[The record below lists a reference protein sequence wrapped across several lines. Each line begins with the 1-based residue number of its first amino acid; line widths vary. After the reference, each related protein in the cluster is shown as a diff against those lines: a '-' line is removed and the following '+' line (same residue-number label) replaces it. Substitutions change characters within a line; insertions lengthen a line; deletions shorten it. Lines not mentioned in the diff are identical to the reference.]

1 MVGCGSRPV
10 GWKSLCRHPKD
21 NDLTISN
28 PHSFHIPV
36 MGTGFTIDTPL
47 RVARYGISSVVSL
60 VDDILIEQM
69 RRYHCSQQGESYE
82 EIAPQAEDGRARR
95 ITAYLDLLGRLV
107 GRQVESMRAM
117 DFAEGNDLTR
127 YFRLLPD
134 SPLKRQYEQM
144 LATSD
149 AVEKARLQEKLRGQV
164 VAGSIDVN
172 IMTKLDRDHYRGGEK
187 LPAIFSDALAAL
199 RGFAQSTLRS
209 SMVFSAGIN
218 QRLYNYL
225 SEFPD
230 FFPDSQGALVKK
242 IILKVSDYRSAI
254 IQGKYLAK
262 RGLWVSEFRVESGLN
277 CGGHAFATNGHL
289 MGPILEEFKKRRRE
303 LQDDL
308 FQLYGKALAKQG
320 HAMPAKPHHTRI
332 TVQGGIGTAH
342 ENTFL
347 LQHYE
352 VDGTGW
358 GTPFLLVPEAV
369 LMDGAERDKL
379 CRATEED
386 VFLSPSSP
394 LGVPFWN
401 LRTSASEE
409 VRLRRIQEG
418 RPGSPCPKR
427 YLAFSTEF
435 TTIPACISSR
445 AFQKHKLRAL
455 AEEEQVGA
463 DVAQARELVLAKACI
478 CHDLGGNATKPLG
491 IDPTATSA
499 VCPGPNI
506 VNFKKIATLEEMVD
520 HIYGRISLLTTTDR
534 PHMFIRELRLYVDHL
549 GTELAHVKT
558 GLVPGTSR
566 VFQEF
571 KENLLKGIDYYQE
584 LAEQFVEEKRSC
596 FLADLA
602 LLRDAVEPLAVKG

>member
-1 MVGCGSRPV
+1 
-10 GWKSLCRHPKD
+10 
-21 NDLTISN
+21 LTIPH

-47 RVARYGISSVVSL
+47 KVAKFGIASVISL
-60 VDDILIEQM
+60 VDDVLIEQM
-69 RRYHCSQQGESYE
+69 RKYHCEQHGESYAA
-82 EIAPQAEDGRARR
+82 IGPRAEDGRARR
-95 ITAYLDLLGRLV
+95 ITAYLDLLGHLV
-107 GRQVESMRAM
+107 GRQIEAMRAM
-117 DFAEGNDLTR
+117 PFAEGNDLAR

-134 SPLKRQYEQM
+134 TPLKRQYERM
-144 LATSD
+144 LATTD
-149 AVEKARLQEKLRGQV
+149 AVEKAALQETLRSQV

-187 LPAIFSDALAAL
+187 LPAMFSDALAAL
-199 RGFAQSTLRS
+199 RGFARSTLRS

-218 QRLYNYL
+218 QRLYSYL
-225 SEFPD
+225 AEFPD
-230 FFPDSQGALVKK
+230 FFPDRHGSLVKK
-242 IILKVSDYRSAI
+242 IIIKVSDYRSAI

-289 MGPILEEFKKRRRE
+289 MGPILEEFKNKRLE
-303 LQDDL
+303 LQEGL
-308 FQLYGKALAKQG
+308 FQLYCKALAKMG
-320 HAMPAKPHHTRI
+320 HALPAAPHPTRI
-332 TVQGGIGTAH
+332 TVQGGIGTAD

-347 LQHYE
+347 MQHYQ

-369 LMDGAERDKL
+369 LMDAGERDKL
-379 CRATEED
+379 CRATEAD
-386 VFLSPSSP
+386 VFLSPNSP

-409 VRLRRIQEG
+409 VRRRRIQEG

-445 AFQKHKLRAL
+445 AFQKQKLVAL
-455 AEEEQVGA
+455 AEEERAGA
-463 DVAQARELVLAKACI
+463 DVEQARALVLAKACI

-506 VNFKKIATLEEMVD
+506 INFKKLATLEEMVD
-520 HIYGRISLLTTTDR
+520 HIYGRVSLLANTDR

-549 GTELAHVKT
+549 RAEVEQVKAD
-558 GLVPGTSR
+558 LLPGTTR
-566 VFQEF
+566 VLTEF
-571 KENLLKGIDYYQE
+571 KENLLAGIDYYQE
-584 LAEQFVEEKRSC
+584 LAEQFVEEKRRC

-602 LLRDAVEPLAVKG
+602 VLRDALEPLTVHR